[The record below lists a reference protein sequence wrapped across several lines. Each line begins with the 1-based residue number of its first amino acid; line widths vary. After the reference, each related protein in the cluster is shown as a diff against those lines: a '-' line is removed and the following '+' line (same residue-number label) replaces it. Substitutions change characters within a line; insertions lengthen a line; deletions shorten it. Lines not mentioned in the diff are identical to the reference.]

1 MEAVERELAVARITQ
16 VGQALADNISPNNV
30 HIMSDK
36 KGKRL
41 EIRVN
46 GSYLV
51 SMESDSQV
59 ETADAVYGWVHKL
72 LTGRT

>member
-1 MEAVERELAVARITQ
+1 MQTVERELAGARIKQ
-16 VGQALADNISPNNV
+16 LGQALADHIAPNNV
-30 HIMSDK
+30 HVVSDK

-46 GSYLV
+46 GLYLV

-59 ETADAVYGWVHKL
+59 ETADVLYGWVHRL
-72 LTGRT
+72 LTGRS

>member
-1 MEAVERELAVARITQ
+1 MEAVERELAVARISQ
-16 VGQALADNISPNNV
+16 VGQALADNISPNQV

-46 GSYLV
+46 GRYLV

-59 ETADAVYGWVHKL
+59 ETADAIYGWVHKL

>member
-1 MEAVERELAVARITQ
+1 MEAVERELAVARISQ
-16 VGQALADNISPNNV
+16 VGQALADNISPNHV

-46 GSYLV
+46 GRYLV

-59 ETADAVYGWVHKL
+59 ETADAIYGWVHKL